1 MNENSKSFENSDG
14 PKLKMGQLLL
24 KHTSLT
30 EEQLNEALKIQ
41 EETGH
46 LIGEILL
53 KKNYIHPHDVVR
65 VICHQTG
72 IPYLTDL
79 NIDEINPELTIK
91 IPINYAKENEI
102 LPILETDVN
111 VSVVIT
117 DPFNFDALNDLREIF
132 KKEINILVCSPLKV
146 NDAINRVYE
155 KANRNMVDT
164 LEDEFDESLDLDG
177 PIDILDAGADEAPV
191 IRFVN
196 SIIFRAVKEKASD
209 IHIEPYEKESVY
221 RFRINRVMTEI
232 LRQPIKTH
240 SAVTSRIKVMARI
253 DIAEKRLP
261 QDGRIPIKMAGKD
274 IDIRL
279 STVPVQ
285 YGERIVMRILEK
297 SNTVLELEKLGFHG
311 NVLSQ
316 LDELS
321 KRKHGV
327 VYVSGPTGHGK
338 TTTLF
343 ALLERINSP
352 DRMIITVEDPVEY
365 EVPGIS
371 QIQVNHKID
380 LSFARALRSILRQ
393 NPDVIMVGETRDLE
407 TAEMAVQASLTG
419 HFVLS
424 TIHTNDAASAP
435 GRLIDMGVQPFLIA
449 SSLAAVIAQRLI
461 QKLCPECKQPY
472 TPGKFDLELM
482 GVQVI
487 PKSATIFKANGCPRC
502 NYRGYSGLT
511 VVSELL
517 MITDEIRALMLA
529 KSDAATI
536 KKMAMRQGMT
546 TLRGDALGKVFK
558 GVTSIDEMVRAINVE
573 ESDSSAKPDDD
584 SIGN

>member
-1 MNENSKSFENSDG
+1 MRISESILEKVE
-14 PKLKMGQLLL
+14 GQKEKIGELLL

-30 EEQLNEALKIQ
+30 TDQLEEALEIQ
-41 EETGH
+41 HESGM

-53 KKNYIHPHDVVR
+53 KKNYIHPHDIIK
-65 VICHQTG
+65 VICHQID
-72 IPYLTDL
+72 IPYLQD
-79 NIDEINPELTIK
+79 IKVEEIEPTLVEQL
-91 IPINYAKENEI
+91 PINYAKQHEI
-102 LPILETDVN
+102 LPILETDYTLTVAT
-111 VSVVIT
+111 T
-117 DPFNFDALNDLREIF
+117 DPFNFDAINDIREIY
-132 KKEINILVCSPLKV
+132 KKEIKIVVTSPLKLQE
-146 NDAINRVYE
+146 AINRVFE
-155 KANRNMVDT
+155 KANRNLVDT
-164 LEDEFDESLDLDG
+164 LENEFDETLDLDG

-209 IHIEPYEKESVY
+209 IHIEPYEKETIY

-240 SAVTSRIKVMARI
+240 AAVSSRIKVMAKL

-297 SNTVLELEKLGFHG
+297 SNTVLKLESLGFHG
-311 NVLSQ
+311 RVLAQ

-343 ALLERINSP
+343 AMLDRINTP
-352 DRMIITVEDPVEY
+352 DKMIITVEDPVEY
-365 EVPGIS
+365 EMPGIS

-380 LSFARALRSILRQ
+380 LSFAKALRSILRQ

-424 TIHTNDAASAP
+424 TIHTNDASSAP
-435 GRLIDMGVQPFLIA
+435 NRLIDMGVQPFLIA
-449 SSLAAVIAQRLI
+449 SSLAAVLAQRLI
-461 QKLCPECKQPY
+461 QTLCDDCKVPHSITDFDYEMLGVEKIPEH
-472 TPGKFDLELM
+472 
-482 GVQVI
+482 
-487 PKSATIFKANGCPRC
+487 ATIFEAKGCPKC
-502 NYRGYSGLT
+502 NYRGYAGLT
-511 VVSELL
+511 SVCELL
-517 MITDEIRALMLA
+517 VIGDEIRPLILKKA
-529 KSDAATI
+529 DASQV
-536 KKMAMRQGMT
+536 KRMAMKHGMKSLRQ
-546 TLRGDALGKVFK
+546 DALEKVFA
-558 GVTSIDEMVRAINVE
+558 GETSIEEMVRAINAE
-573 ESDSSAKPDDD
+573 ETTEE
-584 SIGN
+584 